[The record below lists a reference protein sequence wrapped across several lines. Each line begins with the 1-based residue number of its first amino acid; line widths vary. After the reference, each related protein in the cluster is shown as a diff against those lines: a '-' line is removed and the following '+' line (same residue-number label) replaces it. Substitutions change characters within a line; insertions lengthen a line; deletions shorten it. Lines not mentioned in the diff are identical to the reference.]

1 VTRSQRTAVVV
12 IALVVVPLLFL
23 ASGAVWFWTE
33 LHPLGGAGSHLEV
46 QIAPGWGVPR
56 IGDELAH
63 HHVID
68 SSLVFS
74 VYARLNGDTKFEAGT
89 YELRKHMGVSAA
101 VKTLKAGPKV
111 NYSIITIPPGL
122 WLKEIAAR
130 VAKIPGMNAQTFM
143 QSTQN
148 NAVRSSS
155 AFEPANVNNLEGLLW
170 PDTYKVSAEE
180 DEIQVLKTMADT
192 FIVKATALG
201 LPDANVQG
209 HGAYDIV
216 TIASMIEAEAKTAAD
231 RPLIASVIY
240 NRLARSMPLQIDAT
254 LIYARGDP
262 RNRSISDA
270 DKQINSPY
278 NTYLH
283 TGLTPTPIA
292 AVSEAS
298 LRAALNPA
306 STTYLYYVV
315 IDKQGD
321 HAFASTLA
329 EQNANIQRAKDN
341 GVLP

>member
-12 IALVVVPLLFL
+12 IALVVVPLLVM

-33 LHPLGGAGSHLEV
+33 LHPLGGAGAHIEV

-56 IGDELAH
+56 IGDELAPQ
-63 HHVID
+63 HVID

-74 VYARLNGDTKFEAGT
+74 VYARLNGDTRFEAGT
-89 YELRKHMGVSAA
+89 YDLSKHMGVSAA
-101 VKTLKAGPKV
+101 VKALKAGPKV
-111 NYSIITIPPGL
+111 NYSVITIPPGL
-122 WLKEIAAR
+122 WLKEIAQR
-130 VAKIPGMNAQTFM
+130 VAKIPGMSAQTFM

-148 NAVRSSS
+148 NAVRST
-155 AFEPANVNNLEGLLW
+155 FEPPGVNNLEGLLW

-180 DEIQVLKTMADT
+180 DEIQVLKTLADT
-192 FIVKATALG
+192 FTVKATAAG
-201 LPDANVQG
+201 LSKDTNVQG
-209 HGAYDIV
+209 HGAYDVI
-216 TIASMIEAEAKTAAD
+216 TIASMIEAEAKTDAD

-240 NRLARSMPLQIDAT
+240 NRLGRAMPLQIYAT
-254 LIYARGDP
+254 LIYARGNP
-262 RNRSISDA
+262 KNRSISDA

-278 NTYLH
+278 NTYMH

-329 EQNANIQRAKDN
+329 EQNANIQRARAA